1 MRFRFLLG
9 LMAVIAVAI
18 GSLVGA
24 LLVRS
29 NETNAFD
36 RRQDEE
42 ALRSAHQTEALA
54 DLSVG
59 QLTSAAAFFKAEGD
73 FNQHE
78 FEVMASSLLHN
89 GALSGAAFV
98 ESVPAAARDGYERAH
113 GFPIVERGPDGLRPA
128 GQRAHYY
135 PVTFVEASGPAS
147 AIQGYD
153 LGSDPVRGKYLI
165 RARDTGRPIATSAIQ
180 LLVGGTGINVYRAVY
195 RDRAPT
201 ATVAQRRAALIGFAA
216 GAFRVPELA
225 TAATAALPDDVEVK
239 LVDHG
244 KPVLGPSGPF
254 EDPSTAAV
262 KVADRTWVLIVHDPS
277 RPAVALP
284 VMMAVFGI
292 SLAALLAALILIWS
306 RNERMRELQRQAD
319 QDPLTGLKNRRRFE
333 EDLRLELAR
342 SRRERTTGALLMLD
356 VDEFKRV
363 NDTLG
368 HPAGDMVIGQIA
380 TVLGSRLRE
389 TDSLARVGGDEFAIV
404 LPRCARD
411 EAISV
416 GEEVAAAVRE
426 HEPLADGLPPL
437 TVSIGVA
444 MFGEGADPT
453 FEAVMA
459 DADSAMY
466 AAKEGGRDGVRAA
479 GSDVVEE
486 PS

>member
-1 MRFRFLLG
+1 MRLRFLLG
-9 LMAVIAVAI
+9 LMAVILVAV

-29 NETNAFD
+29 NETSAFD

-54 DLSVG
+54 ELSVG
-59 QLTSAAAFFKAEGD
+59 QLTSAAAFFKAEGS
-73 FNQHE
+73 FNRHE
-78 FEVMASSLLHN
+78 FEVMASSLLHT
-89 GALSGAAFV
+89 GSLSGAAFV
-98 ESVPAAARDGYERAH
+98 EAVPAAARGRYERIH
-113 GFPIVERGPDGLRPA
+113 GFPIVERGPDGLR
-128 GQRAHYY
+128 RSRSRSRYY
-135 PVTFVEASGPAS
+135 PVTFAAAAGPVS
-147 AIQGYD
+147 AIEGYD
-153 LGSDPVRGKYLI
+153 LGSDPARGRYLS
-165 RARDTGRPIATSAIQ
+165 RARDTGKPTATPPIR
-180 LLVGGTGINVYRAVY
+180 LLVGGKGINVYRAVY

-201 ATVAQRRAALIGFAA
+201 ATVAERRAALVGFAA
-216 GAFRVPELA
+216 GAFRIPKLA
-225 TAATAALPDDVEVK
+225 TAATAALPDDVEVQ

-244 KPVLGPSGPF
+244 NPVLGPSGSL

-262 KVADRTWVLIVHDPS
+262 KVADRTWLLIVRDPS
-277 RPAVALP
+277 RPGVALP
-284 VMMAVFGI
+284 VLMAVFGI
-292 SLAALLAALILIWS
+292 SLAALLAALVLIWS
-306 RNERMRELQRQAD
+306 RNERMRELQRQAS

-368 HPAGDMVIGQIA
+368 HPAGDRVIGEIA
-380 TVLGSRLRE
+380 GVLGSRLRE

-404 LPRCARD
+404 LPRCAHD
-411 EAISV
+411 EAIGV
-416 GEEVAAAVRE
+416 GEEIAAAVRE
-426 HEPLADGLPPL
+426 HEPVAEGLPPL

-444 MFGEGADPT
+444 MFGEGAETT

-466 AAKEGGRDGVRAA
+466 AAKEDGRDGVRAA
-479 GSDVVEE
+479 GTEAVD